1 MRVRH
6 APECLSVKNS
16 PFRANAGRLLRGGH
30 GDCQAA
36 RRWNRRNRT
45 VPTRSTPPRH
55 RLPQKTV
62 VRKIEP
68 DVDSGK
74 MQHGPHC
81 AVRTNTPGLF
91 LPRIGGAGCG
101 YRSSP
106 CFRIPRALSPC
117 AAPQTREDRAEGAA
131 LRPAVLIPR
140 GPPHPVGDRASPRR
154 APRGTGLLGARYAR
168 AGQRIADTGGRDAQH
183 SVGDDVHTCQVRSPG
198 YI

>member
-6 APECLSVKNS
+6 APECLSIKNR

-36 RRWNRRNRT
+36 RGWNRRNRT
-45 VPTRSTPPRH
+45 VPARSPPRH

-81 AVRTNTPGLF
+81 AARTNTPALF
-91 LPRIGGAGCG
+91 LPRTGEWDADIVQAHVSGFRE
-101 YRSSP
+101 RS
-106 CFRIPRALSPC
+106 PRARPRKHER
-117 AAPQTREDRAEGAA
+117 TGRKGGA

-140 GPPHPVGDRASPRR
+140 GPPHSVGDRASPRR
-154 APRGTGLLGARYAR
+154 TPRGTGLLGARYAR
-168 AGQRIADTGGRDAQH
+168 TGQRIAYAGGRDAQH
-183 SVGDDVHTCQVRSPG
+183 SVGDDVHTCQIRSSG
-198 YI
+198 HI